1 MMKISNLTDS
11 ELHSAI
17 DSLRCELKRRG
28 QRRLERARNEQYD
41 AELLQ
46 ADQNLA
52 EYEAEYTKSNAELF
66 AEFKRLT
73 RNYDIHV
80 QQADKHKALAEE
92 TAEAMRD
99 IQDKLSVATQTLNR
113 IKSRR
118 EQIHKIWIQNHPAY

>member
-1 MMKISNLTDS
+1 MTNISNFTDS

-17 DSLRCELKRRG
+17 DSLRCELKRRA
-28 QRRLERARNEQYD
+28 ERARDEQRD

-46 ADQNLA
+46 ADRNLA
-52 EYEAEYTKSNAELF
+52 EYEAEYTKTNAELF

-118 EQIHKIWIQNHPAY
+118 EQIHKIWIQNYPAY